1 MKVERFFAVG
11 ITGGIASG
19 KSIASNYLAD
29 RYKVYDADQLVHQL
43 YRTDMEL
50 IDSIGRVFGPLVIKN
65 GQVNREKLREII
77 FSDRRLLPDLNSLV
91 HPIVGKHILDAIE
104 KHRLEKTRGLFVIP
118 LLCENNWNE
127 KLDGSLLITCAVE
140 VQVQRLLKRNKFT
153 REQAMIIITSQMPL
167 EKKEKLCTWVIKN
180 ETSPKELF
188 SRLAEWE
195 HIL

>member
-19 KSIASNYLAD
+19 KSIASDYLAD
-29 RYKVYDADQLVHQL
+29 RYKVYDADQMVHQL

-50 IDSIGRVFGPLVIKN
+50 IDSIGRVFGPLVIRN
-65 GQVNREKLREII
+65 GQVDREKLREII
-77 FSDRRLLPDLNSLV
+77 FRDRRLLPDLNSLV

-118 LLCENNWNE
+118 LLCENNWNQ

-180 ETSPKELF
+180 EASPEELF
-188 SRLAEWE
+188 ARLDEWE

>member
-1 MKVERFFAVG
+1 LKVERFFAVG

-19 KSIASNYLAD
+19 KSIASDYLAD
-29 RYKVYDADQLVHQL
+29 RYKVYDADQMVHQL

-50 IDSIGRVFGPLVIKN
+50 IDSIGRVFGPLVIRN
-65 GQVNREKLREII
+65 GQVDREKLREII
-77 FSDRRLLPDLNSLV
+77 FRDRRLLPDLNSLV

-118 LLCENNWNE
+118 LLCENNWNQ

-180 ETSPKELF
+180 EASPEELF
-188 SRLAEWE
+188 ARLDEWE

>member
-19 KSIASNYLAD
+19 KSIASDYLAD

-65 GQVNREKLREII
+65 GQVNRDKLREII
-77 FSDRRLLPDLNSLV
+77 FHDRRLLSDLNSLV

-104 KHRLEKTRGLFVIP
+104 KHRLEKTRGIFVIP
-118 LLCENNWNE
+118 LLCENNWNQ

-180 ETSPKELF
+180 ETSPEELF
-188 SRLAEWE
+188 ARLAEWE

>member
-50 IDSIGRVFGPLVIKN
+50 IDSIGRVFGPLVIRN

-77 FSDRRLLPDLNSLV
+77 FRDRRLLQDLNSLV
-91 HPIVGKHILDAIE
+91 HPIVGKHISDAIE

-118 LLCENNWNE
+118 LLCENNWNQ

-153 REQAMIIITSQMPL
+153 REQAMIIINKM
-167 EKKEKLCTWVIKN
+167 
-180 ETSPKELF
+180 
-188 SRLAEWE
+188 
-195 HIL
+195 